1 MGFNNNNNTI
11 LSMGG
16 REPREHMPLIFFKG
30 GGGGGGGSQG
40 VHSCHKCIF
49 IIKICCCFVAY
60 VFLEHLT
67 HRIKAIARES
77 TFFLWSH

>member
-11 LSMGG
+11 LIMGG

-30 GGGGGGGSQG
+30 GGGRKGYIHVTSAYLLLNF
-40 VHSCHKCIF
+40 VNLF
-49 IIKICCCFVAY
+49 CCFVAY